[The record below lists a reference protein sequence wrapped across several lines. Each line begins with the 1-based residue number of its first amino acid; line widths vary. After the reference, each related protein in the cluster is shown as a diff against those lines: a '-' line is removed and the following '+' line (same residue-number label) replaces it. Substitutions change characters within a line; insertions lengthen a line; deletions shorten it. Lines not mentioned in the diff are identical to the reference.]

1 MCASVGGRGKRLP
14 AINPWCSC
22 AEHTEAEEP
31 SKVTLP
37 HTYRLTL
44 QLVAGHKPVANSRRM
59 LSQSAS
65 HSEVKAITGAFGQQM
80 LVISEM
86 RKQKQEDS
94 KFKASGNHLVRCCL
108 RTEANHACGC
118 RTISSN
124 MPKPRSKPK
133 EKQKS
138 QGHLKTHGI
147 RLCVYV
153 VCFF

>member
-1 MCASVGGRGKRLP
+1 MMKTKAYPSFTLCRHPDSLGGRGKRLP

-80 LVISEM
+80 LVISEANGTA
-86 RKQKQEDS
+86 
-94 KFKASGNHLVRCCL
+94 KFTL
-108 RTEANHACGC
+108 
-118 RTISSN
+118 
-124 MPKPRSKPK
+124 P
-133 EKQKS
+133 
-138 QGHLKTHGI
+138 
-147 RLCVYV
+147 
-153 VCFF
+153 